1 MYRRDDT
8 LYTIFLREREIYRVG
23 DFILQINRKGNID
36 SRINEINTKYFT
48 IIKLFQTNFKKKNR
62 NFYASLL
69 IPEQRLEEIDQTRR
83 NLINH
88 SRERAR
94 RISRRWETFHLASQR
109 STEMTEKAFE
119 KCLGIVGKFYDRS
132 CKPPARSAWRHLSRM
147 FAKYPANPLNL

>member
-1 MYRRDDT
+1 MKRY
-8 LYTIFLREREIYRVG
+8 I
-23 DFILQINRKGNID
+23 ILQINRKGNID

-69 IPEQRLEEIDQTRR
+69 TPEQRLEEIDQTRR

-94 RISRRWETFHLASQR
+94 RISRR
-109 STEMTEKAFE
+109 
-119 KCLGIVGKFYDRS
+119 
-132 CKPPARSAWRHLSRM
+132 
-147 FAKYPANPLNL
+147 